1 MEGGRVLLRCH
12 QQQTNFP
19 LKLATTRSLG
29 YGGGG
34 NCLLKYHSNVKFRIQ
49 QSFSDVRVR
58 SDSVFVLSRGR
69 LFSWGGRLIHPL
81 PYPPVPHHFLSTS
94 GKKLNQNCTK
104 VWKPDQL
111 GWQTNTHD
119 SVQPLLP
126 VSTLQLV
133 EELVEQG

>member
-29 YGGGG
+29 YGGGGG

-69 LFSWGGRLIHPL
+69 LFGWGRP
-81 PYPPVPHHFLSTS
+81 PYPPRVTPLPI
-94 GKKLNQNCTK
+94 N
-104 VWKPDQL
+104 VWKK
-111 GWQTNTHD
+111 TE
-119 SVQPLLP
+119 S
-126 VSTLQLV
+126 
-133 EELVEQG
+133 ELHESESLET